1 MPKEETVLHREKR
14 AKAKM
19 PVPGVDMSTEKFQR
33 FLRKQAE
40 IYAYHQKHSPEE
52 VEDDY
57 EYRGDE
63 RRGSKHGKP
72 QSARINSNSS
82 SSGNTNNALGSVALE
97 GTGFAAKLRQST
109 TAPRARPASAPAAT
123 NRVASKYDHNDRGP
137 LLHLTEELDDMDSD
151 GDREQFIR
159 NDNDADSLSSNKK
172 YKKSVKNSDYTDDN
186 RHPSMPTATHSS
198 RVSPRQ
204 QKLNKEATK
213 MNREGDFILGYGGP
227 QDYPVNPQ
235 GDQPNDIENVLNFL
249 SKNRKQGWVD
259 ERKGKIEGEEKEE
272 KRLFWDANETPL
284 IDRVITPTQEKIN
297 AGFDPDS
304 LKKGYPALSRRRIKE
319 LKDLREHM
327 MTAAGVQ
334 ISHAHPE
341 ANKSLSRREETVAS
355 AALTRKMVE
364 EVTEKVKLD
373 STWDILTTPGYMAL
387 LGPEKI
393 YKSEYNLAHTTNE
406 KYDKALREVDL
417 SQGIKMDKLRQWT
430 ENAAYNKVKI
440 FTPGGGFKF
449 N

>member
-1 MPKEETVLHREKR
+1 
-14 AKAKM
+14 
-19 PVPGVDMSTEKFQR
+19 
-33 FLRKQAE
+33 
-40 IYAYHQKHSPEE
+40 
-52 VEDDY
+52 
-57 EYRGDE
+57 
-63 RRGSKHGKP
+63 
-72 QSARINSNSS
+72 
-82 SSGNTNNALGSVALE
+82 
-97 GTGFAAKLRQST
+97 
-109 TAPRARPASAPAAT
+109 
-123 NRVASKYDHNDRGP
+123 VASKYDHNEKGP
-137 LLHLTEELDDMDSD
+137 LLHLTEELDDMNSD
-151 GDREQFIR
+151 GDREQFIY
-159 NDNDADSLSSNKK
+159 NDNDDDSVAANKRHKKKVKDSN
-172 YKKSVKNSDYTDDN
+172 YTDGNDH
-186 RHPSMPTATHSS
+186 HPSMPTATHSS

-213 MNREGDFILGYGGP
+213 INRDGDFVLGYGGP
-227 QDYPVNPQ
+227 RDHPVNPQ
-235 GDQPNDIENVLNFL
+235 EGHPNDIENVLNL
-249 SKNRKQGWVD
+249 LNKNRTQGWVD
-259 ERKGKIEGEEKEE
+259 ERKVRSEGGEKEE

-341 ANKSLSRREETVAS
+341 ADKSLSRREETVAS

-364 EVTEKVKLD
+364 EVTEKAKLD
-373 STWDILTTPGYMAL
+373 STWDILTTPGYTAL

-393 YKSEYNLAHTTNE
+393 YKSEYNLSHTTNE

-417 SQGIKMDKLRQWT
+417 SQGIKMDKLREWT